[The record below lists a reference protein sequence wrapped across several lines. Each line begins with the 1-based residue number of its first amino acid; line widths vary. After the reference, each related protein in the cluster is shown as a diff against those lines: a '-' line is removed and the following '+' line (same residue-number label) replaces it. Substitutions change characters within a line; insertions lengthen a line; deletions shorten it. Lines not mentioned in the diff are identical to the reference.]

1 MTPRGR
7 KQRLSDIREI
17 ADSLRQSRDV
27 DVPDLTASI
36 LNAVDAE
43 RPFLSRQTRRMVIAG
58 RFALGLS
65 IVGVVAFIAV
75 AHRLSPSSLEFSP
88 QPTPL
93 SAVVETVQNEA
104 QVKLADL
111 QRQVRSVAALSDES
125 SSPSQVLYTLVLPGG
140 GSGQAM
146 AVGLTTMVG
155 PTQPPSEAVQR
166 CCGQTAFEL
175 KCCATRPLAGIAG
188 IKGVPLPVQS
198 SWKALGAGTPGRE
211 LDELDPLAQDPF
223 ALPR

>member
-7 KQRLSDIREI
+7 KQRLNEIREI

-36 LNAVDAE
+36 LDAVDAE
-43 RPFLSRQTRRMVIAG
+43 RPFLSRRTRRMVIAG

-75 AHRLSPSSLEFSP
+75 AHRLAPSSLEFSP
-88 QPTPL
+88 QPAPL
-93 SAVVETVQNEA
+93 SAVVEKVQNEA

-111 QRQVRSVAALSDES
+111 QRQVRSVAALSDDS
-125 SSPSQVLYTLVLPGG
+125 SSPTHVLYTLVSPGG

-146 AVGLTTMVG
+146 TGPATMVG

-166 CCGQTAFEL
+166 CCGQATLDL
-175 KCCATRPLAGIAG
+175 KCCAARPLAGIAG

-198 SWKALGAGTPGRE
+198 SWKALGQNTLGHGV
-211 LDELDPLAQDPF
+211 DDLDPLSQDPF